1 LDRFTSALSESIR
14 ARARPGER
22 TLIGID
28 GRGGS
33 GKSTLAKDLCDAL
46 APHAAILGVDTF
58 FKPLSE
64 WQPEFGRAVPH
75 LRWEDFHAILQ
86 RLRAG
91 KIARYRAYDWRNDL
105 LAGETEVSAPIV
117 LVEGLYAIRQSARD
131 SYDLAIWVE
140 ALLDTRMK
148 RVVER
153 DGSEFL
159 ERWNREYLPLEQE
172 YIQSDEPWR
181 RADIV
186 IAGAEMPLSDLGR
199 RLLAS
204 CTAADRAS

>member
-1 LDRFTSALSESIR
+1 LDQFTSALADSIR
-14 ARARPGER
+14 THARTAR

-33 GKSTLAKDLCDAL
+33 GKSTLANDLRDAL
-46 APHAAILGVDTF
+46 APDAAILGVDTF

-64 WQPEFGRAVPH
+64 WRPEFGRAVPH
-75 LRWEDFHAILQ
+75 LRWEEFHAILQ
-86 RLRAG
+86 TLRAG
-91 KIARYRAYDWRNDL
+91 EIARYRPYDWRKDV
-105 LAGETEVSAPIV
+105 LASETEISAPIV

-131 SYDLAIWVE
+131 CYDLAIWIE

-148 RVVER
+148 RVVAR
-153 DGSEFL
+153 DGRQFL
-159 ERWNREYLPLEQE
+159 ERWNREYLPIEHD

-199 RLLAS
+199 QLLAS
-204 CTAADRAS
+204 PKGG

>member
-1 LDRFTSALSESIR
+1 V
-14 ARARPGER
+14 GR

-33 GKSTLAKDLCDAL
+33 GKSTLAKDLRDAL
-46 APHAAILGVDTF
+46 APRAAILGVDTF

-64 WQPEFGRAVPH
+64 WRPEFGRAVPH
-75 LRWEDFHAILQ
+75 LRWEEFHAILQ

-91 KIARYRAYDWRNDL
+91 EIARYRPYEWRKDL
-105 LAGETEVSAPIV
+105 LVGETEVSGPIV
-117 LVEGLYAIRQSARD
+117 LVEGLYAMRQSVRD
-131 SYDLAIWVE
+131 CYDLAIWVE

-148 RVVER
+148 RVIER
-153 DGSEFL
+153 DGREFL
-159 ERWNREYLPLEQE
+159 ERWIGEYLPLEHD

-186 IAGAEMPLSDLGR
+186 MAGAEMSLSGLGR
-199 RLLAS
+199 QLHAS
-204 CTAADRAS
+204 DSAADRAS